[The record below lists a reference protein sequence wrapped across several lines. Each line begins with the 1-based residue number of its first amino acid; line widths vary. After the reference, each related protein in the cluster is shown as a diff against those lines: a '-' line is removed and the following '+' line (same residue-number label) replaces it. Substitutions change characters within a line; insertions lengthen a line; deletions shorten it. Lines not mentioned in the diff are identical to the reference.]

1 MSYNGRRVRERSSRS
16 SLFSC
21 GLEMITQ
28 TTTYTH
34 VTSSHT
40 LRTTKDITS
49 DLVIVAQGPVQ
60 GPRPRRRPKKTW
72 WKVVKEDCQARKLN
86 TEDAMDRHKWRKL
99 IKDVQWSGWVW
110 VGECFFWFWYR
121 PTRLTWADS
130 LLNGCVCVCVCV
142 CVTSVSVQHPAHS
155 QVWFSSS
162 PLQSTLVALTTSWLA
177 NGNCKSDISTVH
189 QNLCEVM

>member
-1 MSYNGRRVRERSSRS
+1 MHCKVNFKNSHATRPRIHSGACDFSGRTFITPTHSHKAWSLAARTTVQCQSYSTSERMSYNGRRVRERSSRS

-72 WKVVKEDCQARKLN
+72 WKVVKEDCQ
-86 TEDAMDRHKWRKL
+86 
-99 IKDVQWSGWVW
+99 
-110 VGECFFWFWYR
+110 
-121 PTRLTWADS
+121 
-130 LLNGCVCVCVCV
+130 
-142 CVTSVSVQHPAHS
+142 S
-155 QVWFSSS
+155 QRGLSS
-162 PLQSTLVALTTSWLA
+162 T
-177 NGNCKSDISTVH
+177 
-189 QNLCEVM
+189 